1 MTARPTRAIVL
12 AAGRGERMRPLTD
25 ALPKPLLV
33 VGGKPLIEWHLER
46 LARAGIR
53 DVVVNLAWLGAT
65 IPAALGDGGAY
76 GLRITYSDEGA
87 EALETGG
94 GIFRALR
101 YLGDAPF
108 AVVNGDVWSDYDFSR
123 LAIAAD
129 ADAHLVLVPNPPQHP
144 RGDFALV
151 GDRIADDGP
160 TRFTYSGIGVY
171 RPAFFAGCVDGKFP
185 LLPLLRRAIA
195 ATRLSGEI
203 YEGDWRDIGTP
214 ERLAALD
221 QELRATPG
229 ASGKPSG
236 KPVQ

>member
-1 MTARPTRAIVL
+1 MSAVTRAIVL

-25 ALPKPLLV
+25 ALPKPLLA
-33 VGGKPLIEWHLER
+33 VGGKPLIAWHLER

-53 DVVVNLAWLGAT
+53 DVVINLAWLGAK
-65 IPAALGDGGAY
+65 IPAAIGDGAAY

-101 YLGDAPF
+101 WLGEAPF
-108 AVVNGDVWSDYDFSR
+108 AVVNGDVWSDYDFAR
-123 LAIAAD
+123 LALPSD

-151 GDRIADDGP
+151 GDRVVEDGTP
-160 TRFTYSGIGVY
+160 RFTYSGIGVY
-171 RPAFFAGCVDGKFP
+171 HPQFFAGCVDGKFP
-185 LLPLLRRAIA
+185 LLPLLRRAMA
-195 ATRLSGEI
+195 AGRLSGER
-203 YEGDWRDIGTP
+203 YAGDWRDIGTP

-221 QELRATPG
+221 QALLGLGGAAGTPG
-229 ASGKPSG
+229 
-236 KPVQ
+236 